1 MISLQYIKNKRHK
14 YGSKF
19 FELCES
25 KGIVL
30 KVSIYSGEG
39 YEDPNN
45 LGQTGAIVL
54 HLEGYLDKGYSVYTD
69 NYYNSIPLTE
79 FLTSHSTYITGT
91 LRKNRKGLPK
101 NVINKKLK
109 KGEHE
114 WGRKGAT
121 VVCRWKDKRDIYV
134 ISNKQQVQMVNAINR
149 RGEEKVKPNIVVD
162 CNNHISGVDHCDC
175 DGDAP
180 PPLCVHPCFRL

>member
-1 MISLQYIKNKRHK
+1 MVLWHGRLIFRQYIKNKRHE
-14 YGSKF
+14 YGIKF

-54 HLEGYLDKGYSVYTD
+54 HLMDGCLDKGYSVYTD

-79 FLTSHSTYITGT
+79 F
-91 LRKNRKGLPK
+91 
-101 NVINKKLK
+101 
-109 KGEHE
+109 
-114 WGRKGAT
+114 
-121 VVCRWKDKRDIYV
+121 
-134 ISNKQQVQMVNAINR
+134 
-149 RGEEKVKPNIVVD
+149 
-162 CNNHISGVDHCDC
+162 
-175 DGDAP
+175 
-180 PPLCVHPCFRL
+180 